1 MALTRVTKTG
11 NITVDGNVGIE
22 TGTVTPR
29 DVGASTL
36 QIGGNGTRSAIK
48 MHTSSSGTGSTDGL
62 FLGYDSGPDF
72 YILNSEANGQ
82 VKIGTNNSPGRL
94 VIDSSGNVTTP
105 NQPAFYA
112 TSTSAD
118 INISSTTA
126 TNFNVTRVNAGNHY
140 STSTKRFTAPVS
152 GTYYFECVIQV
163 HAVST
168 GGHIHALGVG
178 LLKNGNAFKDQYH
191 GNSGT
196 TNYITVNCNAMIYL
210 GQSDYVTSRIQP
222 GTSIDVEY
230 TGGTDRCH
238 FSGYLIG

>member
-1 MALTRVTKTG
+1 MALTRVKFNDNVTI
-11 NITVDGNVGIE
+11 NGNVGVSTSSFNSKLE
-22 TGTVTPR
+22 VKGPGANGTVRVIPASADAEASIGYYQDTAGSNMTSR
-29 DVGASTL
+29 WVAGVGGWAKTNQFVIGSGASPKL
-36 QIGGNGTRSAIK
+36 QIDT
-48 MHTSSSGTGSTDGL
+48 
-62 FLGYDSGPDF
+62 
-72 YILNSEANGQ
+72 
-82 VKIGTNNSPGRL
+82 
-94 VIDSSGNVTTP
+94 SGNVTTP
-105 NQPAFYA
+105 NQPAFFA
-112 TSTSAD
+112 SSTSAD

-178 LLKNGNAFKDQYH
+178 LLKNGNSVKDQYH

-210 GQSDYVTSRIQP
+210 NQSDYVTSRIQP